1 MVLEALA
8 KLQQKQELGS
18 IPQAGDFQTRQDV
31 LRLQNGMFQPSE
43 TEGISLEMLTWINKT
58 QTGCPLLRDHVI
70 SYHD

>member
-43 TEGISLEMLTWINKT
+43 TEGISLEMLTWKN
-58 QTGCPLLRDHVI
+58 
-70 SYHD
+70 

>member
-58 QTGCPLLRDHVI
+58 QTGCPLLRDRVI